1 MRNHSWTFGC
11 NSLETNMGQHAQ
23 EMQQR
28 LSVPQ
33 QQAVAAGFDEFVTSV
48 RSARPRPVCSA
59 TLPDLPCGISC
70 ACHTHS
76 YMLTITCWR
85 ELQCLT

>member
-1 MRNHSWTFGC
+1 MTQGHTLHRTGWPLTGICCHV
-11 NSLETNMGQHAQ
+11 Q

-48 RSARPRPVCSA
+48 RSAV
-59 TLPDLPCGISC
+59 
-70 ACHTHS
+70 
-76 YMLTITCWR
+76 
-85 ELQCLT
+85 LQFTTSNH